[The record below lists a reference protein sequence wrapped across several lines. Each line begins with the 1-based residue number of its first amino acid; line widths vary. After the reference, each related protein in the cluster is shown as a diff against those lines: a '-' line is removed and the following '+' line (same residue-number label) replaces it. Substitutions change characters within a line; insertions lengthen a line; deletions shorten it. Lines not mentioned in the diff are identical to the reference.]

1 MNQNEKQLYDE
12 LRSTAE
18 ECDKLMNMIF
28 ERQSPSCELKN
39 KYKTLKNSCK
49 NRLQQIKRVGKPIN
63 VSPTIY
69 NRFLRNYSEAMAFGF
84 TEPTNG
90 NLDKMIHSLEE
101 ARYKFTKFLNE

>member
-39 KYKTLKNSCK
+39 KYKTLKN
-49 NRLQQIKRVGKPIN
+49 NLFDV
-63 VSPTIY
+63 TFIY
-69 NRFLRNYSEAMAFGF
+69 PFCA
-84 TEPTNG
+84 
-90 NLDKMIHSLEE
+90 
-101 ARYKFTKFLNE
+101 

>member
-1 MNQNEKQLYDE
+1 MNHNEKQLYDE

-18 ECDKLMNMIF
+18 ECNELMNMIF
-28 ERQSPSCELKN
+28 ERQLPSCELKS
-39 KYKTLKNSCK
+39 KYKILKNSCK

-63 VSPTIY
+63 VSQTVY
-69 NRFLRNYSEAMAFGF
+69 NKFLRNYSEAMAFGF

-90 NLDKMIHSLEE
+90 NLDKMLHSLEE

>member
-49 NRLQQIKRVGKPIN
+49 NRLQQI
-63 VSPTIY
+63 
-69 NRFLRNYSEAMAFGF
+69 
-84 TEPTNG
+84 
-90 NLDKMIHSLEE
+90 
-101 ARYKFTKFLNE
+101 